1 MKNENLDIKL
11 IWIQFEDRMVPQL
24 RLNVVDRAVYS
35 HLFRHSRLVG
45 KCRLRFSIAWLARGT
60 RLCDG
65 AARMAVRR
73 LAARGAL
80 RLIERSKSGH
90 TVEVQLPEEI
100 RAVGAPKVDVEGGNP
115 ARVARA
121 ANIEGVDFLKTKAL
135 RQAIHAREHGLCFY
149 CQRRTNADKR
159 SLDHVVSLV
168 NLGSNSYR
176 NLVSCCVECNSKKG
190 EMSGADFLVWLYRE
204 GRLTATE
211 LTGRVRALEGLAGG
225 KLRPP
230 VQHVYPEQK
239 QRADT
244 LVGTPVHTL
253 GRGGRRPRPSCR
265 GAV

>member
-1 MKNENLDIKL
+1 MKNENLDVKL
-11 IWIQFEDRMVPQL
+11 IWIQFEDHLVPQL

-45 KCRLRFSIAWLARGT
+45 KCRLRFSIAWLSRGT

-90 TVEVQLPEEI
+90 TVEVRLPEEI
-100 RAVGAPKVDVEGGNP
+100 RGFGAHNIEGGNP
-115 ARVARA
+115 ARPVRA
-121 ANIEGVDFLKTKAL
+121 ANIEEVNFLKIKAL

-149 CQRRTNADKR
+149 CQRRTSADKR
-159 SLDHVVSLV
+159 CLDHVVSLV
-168 NLGSNSYR
+168 NLGGNSYR
-176 NLVSCCVECNSKKG
+176 NLVSSCVECNSKKG
-190 EMSGADFLVWLYRE
+190 EMSGADFLLWLYRE

-211 LTGRVRALEGLAGG
+211 FTGRLRALEALAAG

-230 VQHVYPEQK
+230 VQ
-239 QRADT
+239 RTDT
-244 LVGTPVHTL
+244 LVSTPAHTL
-253 GRGGRRPRPSCR
+253 GRGGRARK
-265 GAV
+265 AL